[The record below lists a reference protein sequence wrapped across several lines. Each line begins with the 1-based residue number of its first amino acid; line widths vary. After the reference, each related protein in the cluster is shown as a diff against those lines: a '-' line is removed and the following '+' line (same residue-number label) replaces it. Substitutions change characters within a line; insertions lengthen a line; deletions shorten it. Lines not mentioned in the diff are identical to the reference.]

1 MTRAIRI
8 EQWMKG
14 LSLVAIAT
22 LFMGCGPTAL
32 EPNQPAASPKPSS
45 GIFDGAPA
53 ARAPQEKALTGEVH
67 KVLVHEVLDGG
78 KYWFLD
84 AQEMTGE
91 RYWIAASPG
100 DFVAGGT
107 YQFSRGLYKTGYRSD
122 VLDRTFDD
130 LYLVSDIGPIG
141 GAAPAA
147 SASSHATAPANPARL
162 VLAEGALPIAEV
174 VDRAKELAGTTVR
187 VTGVVTKVNPDIMN
201 RNWIHLQDGSR
212 NAYDFVVTT
221 DQPLPVGHTV
231 TLEGVLAVDRD
242 FGAGYTYDVILEN
255 GQTIR

>member
-1 MTRAIRI
+1 MN
-8 EQWMKG
+8 G
-14 LSLVAIAT
+14 LALAAIAA
-22 LFMGCGPTAL
+22 LLMSCGPKAL
-32 EPNQPAASPKPSS
+32 EPNQPTASPKASS
-45 GIFDGAPA
+45 GIFDGSPA
-53 ARAPQEKALTGEVH
+53 ERAPQDKALNGEVR

-78 KYWFLD
+78 RYLFLD
-84 AQEMTGE
+84 AQEMTGA
-91 RYWIAASPG
+91 RYWIATAPG

-141 GAAPAA
+141 GAPAAAPAGNPHGT
-147 SASSHATAPANPARL
+147 SPKPARH

-174 VDRAKELAGTTVR
+174 VDRAQELAGTMVR

-212 NAYDFVVTT
+212 NAFDFVVTT
-221 DQPLPVGHTV
+221 AQPLPVGHTV
-231 TLEGVLAVDRD
+231 TLEGVLSVDRD
-242 FGAGYTYDVILEN
+242 FGAGYKYDVILEN